1 MYNYSGQIEAF
12 RDEKVR
18 LGGDLKQKLMD
29 RRGANRNRL
38 KTRLPERIEGLRIS
52 DSSFF
57 PQGSVAVQ
65 TIIQTKFKFEEYDID
80 DGLVL
85 ERDDLVDED
94 GIPLTSDQV
103 REHVRKALKDKRF
116 VKQPKLVTNAV
127 RVFYKEEDDDKR
139 HHIDIPVYRRF
150 EDEEG
155 NVVRELASQDGWV
168 QSDPTQVNIWFNT
181 RVSDLNKVV
190 GGKGTQFRHLI
201 QLLKRFCRSRD
212 NWDMPSGMKL
222 TMLVAE
228 CQPAYNERIDEAF
241 RSLLEALGDRLDRS
255 KIIRNLAHS
264 DQPELTRSNSDS
276 NVEELADKI
285 EEALEQLRELDD
297 CDNDNER
304 AARKAWDWIFK
315 SDGFFRDY
323 DKEHRLSAKIDL
335 INSGCAKTSAM
346 GVICASEGVA
356 NPPHRFYGE

>member
-1 MYNYSGQIEAF
+1 MYNYSEQIEAF

-38 KTRLPERIEGLRIS
+38 KTRLPERIAGLRIS
-52 DSSFF
+52 DSSFH
-57 PQGSVAVQ
+57 PQGSVAVK

-94 GIPLTSDQV
+94 GNPLTSDQV
-103 REHVRKALKDKRF
+103 REHVRNALKDKRF

-150 EDEEG
+150 EDEDG
-155 NVVRELASQDGWV
+155 NIVRELASQDGWV
-168 QSDPTQVNIWFNT
+168 KSDPTQVNVWFNH
-181 RVSDLNKVV
+181 RVADLNKNVD
-190 GGKGTQFRHLI
+190 GKGTQFRHLI

-241 RSLLEALGDRLDRS
+241 RCLLDALGDRLDRS
-255 KIIRNLAHS
+255 KVIRDLAHP
-264 DQPELTRSNSDS
+264 DQPELTRSDSDS

-285 EEALEQLRELDD
+285 EEALDQLMELDD
-297 CDNDNER
+297 SDNDNER

-315 SDGFFRDY
+315 GDGYFREY
-323 DKEHRLSAKIDL
+323 DKNKRLSAKVEL
-335 INSGCAKTSAM
+335 MSSGQAKTSAL